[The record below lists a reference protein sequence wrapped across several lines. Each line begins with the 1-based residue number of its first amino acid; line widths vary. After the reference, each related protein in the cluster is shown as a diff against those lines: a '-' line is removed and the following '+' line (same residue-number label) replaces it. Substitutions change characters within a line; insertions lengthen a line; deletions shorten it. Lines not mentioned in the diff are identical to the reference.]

1 MAWLDQVKRRLAS
14 KRIVQ
19 RRHWDHRGLQADE
32 GDSRTYISW
41 SDVRRVHAYKRDC
54 LAVDQIRLIF
64 LSDDLGIEFTE
75 DDAGFSELRSMMSE
89 KLGIREDWLLRLIQ
103 APAFE
108 TALMTIYPEIV
119 ENVKA
124 SEQAN

>member
-1 MAWLDQVKRRLAS
+1 
-14 KRIVQ
+14 
-19 RRHWDHRGLQADE
+19 
-32 GDSRTYISW
+32 
-41 SDVRRVHAYKRDC
+41 
-54 LAVDQIRLIF
+54 LIF